1 MIIIISFNHLS
12 PFLPCVLFY
21 LTQALLSTGGPVEGQ
36 MKTGWTVSV
45 PVAQTTQVVR
55 VRSITASHSAKRLGF
70 PCLSEEGSLDP
81 VVSAVNS
88 APSSLYCLQHRGLF
102 PATDEVYVAAI
113 SSCHNRS
120 TDLSLDTPVWSCF
133 YRGLRDS
140 SQCQLAPV
148 GPTTGP

>member
-1 MIIIISFNHLS
+1 
-12 PFLPCVLFY
+12 
-21 LTQALLSTGGPVEGQ
+21 
-36 MKTGWTVSV
+36 MKAGWTVSV

-70 PCLSEEGSLDP
+70 PCLCEEGSLDP
-81 VVSAVNS
+81 VVCAVNS

-113 SSCHNRS
+113 SSCHDRL

-140 SQCQLAPV
+140 SQLLLALMISL
-148 GPTTGP
+148 TCLR